1 MRRHLMYAVLA
12 AFVLL
17 AAGASST
24 LAAVVPRG
32 EQTFVF
38 NGRLL
43 ADAGSSSSLYVDVNG
58 GNKPALRKLVGLS
71 DNQHFAVGS
80 GTQFL
85 RWSHGVPTV
94 VAESNLV
101 AGDVV
106 SVHVRAAQTA
116 TLAEIAATAAARVA
130 DRGPAPG
137 HAGKPLW
144 LFIGKLNGPAA
155 GGKLSIHVQSG
166 NWLALRKM
174 LGQPLDESFSYGNR
188 TIFILWRAGVPTV
201 ISPSQLK
208 VGDRI
213 SVRIRAPRAYSLQQA
228 EQVPA
233 THVGDHE
240 PHTPA

>member
-1 MRRHLMYAVLA
+1 MRRRFTYLVLA
-12 AFVLL
+12 ALVLL

-24 LAAVVPRG
+24 FAARSGNVTY
-32 EQTFVF
+32 QF

-43 ADAGSSSSLYVDVNG
+43 ADAGGSSSLYVDVNG
-58 GNKPALRKLVGLS
+58 GNRLALKKLVGQS
-71 DNQHFAVGS
+71 DNQHFAVDS
-80 GTQFL
+80 NTQYL

-106 SVHVRAAQTA
+106 SVHVRAARDASLAQIDA
-116 TLAEIAATAAARVA
+116 TPASRVA

-144 LFIGKLNGPAA
+144 LFVGTLNAPAA
-155 GGKLSIHVQSG
+155 GSKVSIHVQSG

-188 TIFILWRAGVPTV
+188 TIFILWRSGTPTV
-201 ISPSQLK
+201 ISPSQLR

-213 SVRIRAPRAYSLQQA
+213 SIRIRAPRVDSLQQA

-233 THVGDHE
+233 THIGDHE
-240 PHTPA
+240 PHTPS

>member
-1 MRRHLMYAVLA
+1 MRRRFTYVVLA
-12 AFVLL
+12 ALVLL

-24 LAAVVPRG
+24 FAAGG
-32 EQTFVF
+32 EQTYVF

-43 ADAGSSSSLYVDVNG
+43 ADAGSSTSLYVDING
-58 GNKPALRKLVGLS
+58 GNKPALKKLVGQS
-71 DNQHFAVGS
+71 DNQYFAVGA
-80 GTQFL
+80 GTQYL
-85 RWSHGVPTV
+85 RWAHGVPTV

-106 SVHVRAAQTA
+106 SVQVRAARDA
-116 TLAEIAATAAARVA
+116 SLAQIEAAAALRVA
-130 DRGPAPG
+130 DRGPTPG
-137 HAGKPLW
+137 HAGRPLW
-144 LFIGKLNGPAA
+144 LFIGTLNSPAA
-155 GGKLSIHVQSG
+155 GGKVAIHVQSG

-188 TIFILWRAGVPTV
+188 TIFILWRSGVPTL

-213 SVRIRAPRAYSLQQA
+213 SIRIRAPRVDSLQQA
-228 EQVPA
+228 ELVPA

-240 PHTPA
+240 PHTPS

>member
-1 MRRHLMYAVLA
+1 MRRHLTYVVLA
-12 AFVLL
+12 VFLLL
-17 AAGASST
+17 AAGASSS
-24 LAAVVPRG
+24 LAARGG

-71 DNQHFAVGS
+71 DNQHFTVSS

-94 VAESNLV
+94 VGESNLV

-106 SVHVRAAQTA
+106 SVHVRAARAA

-137 HAGKPLW
+137 HAGRPLW
-144 LFIGKLNGPAA
+144 LFIGTLNGPAA
-155 GGKLSIHVQSG
+155 AGKLSIHVQSG

-213 SVRIRAPRAYSLQQA
+213 SVRVRAPRSSSLQQA

-233 THVGDHE
+233 SHVGDHE

>member
-1 MRRHLMYAVLA
+1 MRRRFTYVVLA
-12 AFVLL
+12 ALVLL

-24 LAAVVPRG
+24 LAAGG
-32 EQTFVF
+32 EQTYVF

-43 ADAGSSSSLYVDVNG
+43 ADAGSSSSLYVDING
-58 GNKPALRKLVGLS
+58 GNKPALKKLVGQS
-71 DNQHFAVGS
+71 DNQYFAVGA
-80 GTQFL
+80 GTQYL
-85 RWSHGVPTV
+85 RWAHGVPTV

-106 SVHVRAAQTA
+106 SVQVRAARDA
-116 TLAEIAATAAARVA
+116 SLAQIEAAAALRVA
-130 DRGPAPG
+130 DRGPTPG

-144 LFIGKLNGPAA
+144 LFIGTLNSPAA
-155 GGKLSIHVQSG
+155 GGKVAIHVQSG

-188 TIFILWRAGVPTV
+188 TIFILWRSGVPTL

-213 SVRIRAPRAYSLQQA
+213 SIRIRAPRVDSLQQA
-228 EQVPA
+228 ELVPA

-240 PHTPA
+240 PHTPS

>member
-1 MRRHLMYAVLA
+1 MRRRLTYFVLA
-12 AFVLL
+12 ALVVL

-24 LAAVVPRG
+24 FAARDS
-32 EQTFVF
+32 EQTYVF

-58 GNKPALRKLVGLS
+58 GNRPALRKLVGQS
-71 DNQHFAVGS
+71 DNQYFAVDS
-80 GTQFL
+80 GTQYL

-94 VAESNLV
+94 VAESNLT

-106 SVHVRAAQTA
+106 SVQVRAAHDASLAQIDA
-116 TLAEIAATAAARVA
+116 TPASRVA
-130 DRGPAPG
+130 DRGPTPG

-144 LFIGKLNGPAA
+144 LFVGSLNAPAA
-155 GGKLSIHVQSG
+155 NGKVTIHVQSG

-174 LGQPLDESFSYGNR
+174 LGEPQDESFSYGNR
-188 TIFILWRAGVPTV
+188 TIFILWRSGVPTV
-201 ISPSQLK
+201 ISPSQLR

-213 SVRIRAPRAYSLQQA
+213 SIRIRAPRADSLQQA

-233 THVGDHE
+233 THIGDHE
-240 PHTPA
+240 PHTPS

>member
-1 MRRHLMYAVLA
+1 MRRRFTYVVLA
-12 AFVLL
+12 ALVLL

-24 LAAVVPRG
+24 FAAGG
-32 EQTFVF
+32 EQTYVF

-43 ADAGSSSSLYVDVNG
+43 ADAGSSTSLYVDING
-58 GNKPALRKLVGLS
+58 GNKPALKKLVGQS
-71 DNQHFAVGS
+71 DNQYFAVGA
-80 GTQFL
+80 GTQYL
-85 RWSHGVPTV
+85 RWAHGVPTV

-106 SVHVRAAQTA
+106 SVQVRAARDA
-116 TLAEIAATAAARVA
+116 SLAQIEAAAALRVA
-130 DRGPAPG
+130 DRGPTPG

-144 LFIGKLNGPAA
+144 LFIGTLNGPAA
-155 GGKLSIHVQSG
+155 GGKVAIHVQSG

-188 TIFILWRAGVPTV
+188 TIFILWRSGVPTL

-213 SVRIRAPRAYSLQQA
+213 SIRIRAPRVDSLQQA
-228 EQVPA
+228 ELVPA

-240 PHTPA
+240 PHTPS

>member
-1 MRRHLMYAVLA
+1 MRRRLTYVVLA
-12 AFVLL
+12 AFTLL
-17 AAGASST
+17 AVGASSS
-24 LAAVVPRG
+24 LAARGG
-32 EQTFVF
+32 EQTYIF

-43 ADAGSSSSLYVDVNG
+43 ADAGTSSSLYVDVNG
-58 GNKPALRKLVGLS
+58 GNRPALRKLVGLS
-71 DNQHFAVGS
+71 DSQHFAVDS

-85 RWSHGVPTV
+85 RWSHGVPTT

-106 SVHVRAAQTA
+106 SVQVRAAGSA
-116 TLAEIAATAAARVA
+116 SLAEIGATAAARVA
-130 DRGPAPG
+130 DRGPTPG

-144 LFIGKLNGPAA
+144 LFVGTLDAPAA
-155 GGKLSIHVQSG
+155 NGKVMIHVQSG

-188 TIFILWRAGVPTV
+188 TILLLWRSGVPTV
-201 ISPSQLK
+201 ISPSQLR

-213 SVRIRAPRAYSLQQA
+213 SIRIRAPRVYSLQQA

-233 THVGDHE
+233 THIGDHE

>member
-1 MRRHLMYAVLA
+1 MRRRFAYLVLA
-12 AFVLL
+12 AFMLL
-17 AAGASST
+17 AAGASSS
-24 LAAVVPRG
+24 LAAHRG
-32 EQTFVF
+32 GEILYVF

-43 ADAGSSSSLYVDVNG
+43 VDAGSSTSLYVDVNG
-58 GNKPALRKLVGLS
+58 GNRPALKKLVGQS
-71 DNQHFAVGS
+71 DNEYFAVGS
-80 GTQFL
+80 GTQYL

-106 SVHVRAAQTA
+106 SVHVRAARSASLAQIIA
-116 TLAEIAATAAARVA
+116 TPAARVA

-144 LFIGKLNGPAA
+144 LFVGALDAPAA
-155 GGKLSIHVQSG
+155 NGKVTIHVQSG

-174 LGQPLDESFSYGNR
+174 LGQPLDETFTYGNR
-188 TIFILWRAGVPTV
+188 TIFILWRGGVPTV
-201 ISPSQLK
+201 VSPSQLR

-213 SVRIRAPRAYSLQQA
+213 SIRLRAPRSYSLQQA

-233 THVGDHE
+233 RHIGDHE
-240 PHTPA
+240 PRTPS

>member
-1 MRRHLMYAVLA
+1 MRRRFTYVVLA
-12 AFVLL
+12 ALVLL

-24 LAAVVPRG
+24 FAAG
-32 EQTFVF
+32 GQQTYVF

-43 ADAGSSSSLYVDVNG
+43 ADAGSSSSLYVDING
-58 GNKPALRKLVGLS
+58 GNKPALKKLVGQS
-71 DNQHFAVGS
+71 DNQYFAVGA
-80 GTQFL
+80 GTQYL
-85 RWSHGVPTV
+85 RWAHGVPTV

-106 SVHVRAAQTA
+106 SVQVRAARDA
-116 TLAEIAATAAARVA
+116 SLAQIEAAAALRVA
-130 DRGPAPG
+130 DRGPTPG

-144 LFIGKLNGPAA
+144 LFIGTLNGPAA
-155 GGKLSIHVQSG
+155 GGKVAIHVQSG

-188 TIFILWRAGVPTV
+188 TIFILWRSGVPTL

-213 SVRIRAPRAYSLQQA
+213 SIRIRAPRVDSLQQA
-228 EQVPA
+228 ELVPA

-240 PHTPA
+240 PHTPS

>member
-1 MRRHLMYAVLA
+1 MRRRFTYVVLA
-12 AFVLL
+12 ALVLL

-24 LAAVVPRG
+24 FAAG
-32 EQTFVF
+32 GQQTYVF

-43 ADAGSSSSLYVDVNG
+43 ADAGSSTSLYVDING
-58 GNKPALRKLVGLS
+58 GNKPALKKLVGQS
-71 DNQHFAVGS
+71 DNQYFAVGA
-80 GTQFL
+80 GTQYL
-85 RWSHGVPTV
+85 RWAHGVPTV

-106 SVHVRAAQTA
+106 SVQVRAARDA
-116 TLAEIAATAAARVA
+116 SLAQIEAAAAFRVA
-130 DRGPAPG
+130 DRGPTPG

-144 LFIGKLNGPAA
+144 LFIGTLNSPAA
-155 GGKLSIHVQSG
+155 SGKVAIHVQSG

-188 TIFILWRAGVPTV
+188 TIFILWRSGVPTL

-213 SVRIRAPRAYSLQQA
+213 SIRIRAPRVDSLQQA
-228 EQVPA
+228 ELVPA

-240 PHTPA
+240 PHTPS

>member
-1 MRRHLMYAVLA
+1 MRRRFTYLVLA
-12 AFVLL
+12 ALVLL

-24 LAAVVPRG
+24 FAARSGNVTY
-32 EQTFVF
+32 QF

-43 ADAGSSSSLYVDVNG
+43 ADAGGSSSLYVDVNG
-58 GNKPALRKLVGLS
+58 GNRLALKKLVGQS
-71 DNQHFAVGS
+71 DNQHFAVDS
-80 GTQFL
+80 NTQYL

-106 SVHVRAAQTA
+106 SVHVRAARDASLAQIDA
-116 TLAEIAATAAARVA
+116 TPASRVA

-144 LFIGKLNGPAA
+144 LFVGTLNAPAA
-155 GGKLSIHVQSG
+155 GSKVSIHVQSG

-188 TIFILWRAGVPTV
+188 TIFILWRSGTPTV
-201 ISPSQLK
+201 ISQSQLR

-213 SVRIRAPRAYSLQQA
+213 SIRIRAPRVDSLQQA

-233 THVGDHE
+233 THIGDHE
-240 PHTPA
+240 PHTPS

>member
-1 MRRHLMYAVLA
+1 MRRRFTYVVLA
-12 AFVLL
+12 ALVLL

-24 LAAVVPRG
+24 LAAGG
-32 EQTFVF
+32 EQTYVF

-43 ADAGSSSSLYVDVNG
+43 ADAGSSSSVYVDING
-58 GNKPALRKLVGLS
+58 GNKPALKKLVGQS
-71 DNQHFAVGS
+71 DNQYFAVGA
-80 GTQFL
+80 GTQYL
-85 RWSHGVPTV
+85 RWAHGVPTV

-106 SVHVRAAQTA
+106 SVQVRAARDA
-116 TLAEIAATAAARVA
+116 SLAQIEAAAAFRVA
-130 DRGPAPG
+130 DRGPTPG

-144 LFIGKLNGPAA
+144 LFIGTLNSPPA
-155 GGKLSIHVQSG
+155 GGKVAIHVQSG

-188 TIFILWRAGVPTV
+188 TIFILWRSGVPTL

-213 SVRIRAPRAYSLQQA
+213 SVRIRAPRVDSLQQA
-228 EQVPA
+228 ELVPA

-240 PHTPA
+240 PHTPS

>member
-1 MRRHLMYAVLA
+1 MRRRFTYVVLA
-12 AFVLL
+12 ALVLL
-17 AAGASST
+17 ATGASST
-24 LAAVVPRG
+24 LAAGG
-32 EQTFVF
+32 EQTYVF

-43 ADAGSSSSLYVDVNG
+43 ADAGSSSSVYVDING
-58 GNKPALRKLVGLS
+58 GNKPALKKLVGQS
-71 DNQHFAVGS
+71 DNQYFAVGA
-80 GTQFL
+80 GTQYL
-85 RWSHGVPTV
+85 RWAHGVPTV

-106 SVHVRAAQTA
+106 SVQVRAARDA
-116 TLAEIAATAAARVA
+116 SLAQIEAAAAFRVA
-130 DRGPAPG
+130 DRGPTPG

-144 LFIGKLNGPAA
+144 LFIGTLNSPAA
-155 GGKLSIHVQSG
+155 GGKVAIHVQSG

-188 TIFILWRAGVPTV
+188 TIFILWRSGVPTL

-213 SVRIRAPRAYSLQQA
+213 SVRIRAPRVDSLQQA
-228 EQVPA
+228 ELVPA

-240 PHTPA
+240 PHTPS

>member
-1 MRRHLMYAVLA
+1 MRRRLAYLVIAALVL
-12 AFVLL
+12 V
-17 AAGASST
+17 AAGASSL
-24 LAAVVPRG
+24 LAARSG
-32 EQTFVF
+32 NLTYIF

-43 ADAGSSSSLYVDVNG
+43 ADAGNSSSLYVDVNG
-58 GNKPALRKLVGLS
+58 GNRPALRKLLGQS
-71 DNQHFAVGS
+71 DNQYFAVGA
-80 GTQFL
+80 GTQYL

-101 AGDVV
+101 AGDIV
-106 SVHVRAAQTA
+106 SVHVRAAGNA
-116 TLAEIAATAAARVA
+116 SLAQIEATAAARVA
-130 DRGPAPG
+130 DRGPASG

-144 LFIGKLNGPAA
+144 LFGGTLNGPAA
-155 GGKLSIHVQSG
+155 AGKVTIHVQSG

-174 LGQPLDESFSYGNR
+174 LGRPLDESFSYGSR

-213 SVRIRAPRAYSLQQA
+213 SVRIRAPRWYSLQQA

-233 THVGDHE
+233 THIGDHE
-240 PHTPA
+240 PHTPS